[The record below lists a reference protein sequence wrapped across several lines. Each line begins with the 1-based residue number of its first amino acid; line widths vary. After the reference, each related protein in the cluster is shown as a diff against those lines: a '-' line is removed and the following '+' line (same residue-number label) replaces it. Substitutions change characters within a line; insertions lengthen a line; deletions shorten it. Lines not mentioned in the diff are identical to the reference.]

1 MTALLA
7 LLGPFSMGL
16 LNMSN
21 PCVLPLY
28 PGFLAYLAGNSRAME
43 NKRVVRWLGLIVL
56 TGVLTSMLTVGFII
70 ALLQVAIGGVLA
82 VILPITYIVL
92 IGLGILMVANVN
104 PFARLPILQSVHHEN
119 PVISSFLYGLLYG
132 PMTLPCSGP
141 LIVGVFVYGA
151 ADVRS
156 ILDSILYVLAFGLG
170 FGLPLLIL
178 PMLASAKQKSILQLL
193 SRHHAA
199 LTRTAGVLLIAIG
212 IVNFMNQWELIRH
225 YWNF

>member
-7 LLGPFSMGL
+7 LLGPFGMGL

-28 PGFLAYLAGNSRAME
+28 PGFLAYLAGNSHAME
-43 NKRVVRWLGLIVL
+43 NKRLMRWLGLIVL
-56 TGVLTSMLTVGFII
+56 AGVLTSMLVVGFII
-70 ALLQVAIGGVLA
+70 ALLQVAIGGVIA

-92 IGLGILMVANVN
+92 IGLGILMVANMN
-104 PFARLPILQSVHHEN
+104 PFAQMPVLHSAHHEN

-141 LIVGVFVYGA
+141 LIVGVFVYGT

-178 PMLASAKQKSILQLL
+178 PLLASTKQKSILQLL
-193 SRHHAA
+193 SRHHTT
-199 LTRTAGVLLIAIG
+199 LTRIAGILLIAIG

>member
-1 MTALLA
+1 MSALLV
-7 LLGPFSMGL
+7 LLGPFGMGL

-28 PGFLAYLAGNSRAME
+28 PGFLAYLAGTSPVMR
-43 NKRVVRWLGLIVL
+43 NKWMIQWLGLIGL
-56 TGVLTSMLTVGFII
+56 AGVLTSMIVVGFII

-82 VILPITYIVL
+82 VILPIIYIIL
-92 IGLGILMVANVN
+92 IGIGILMVANMN
-104 PFARLPILQSVHHEN
+104 PFARLPMIHSAHHKN

-141 LIVGVFVYGA
+141 LIVGVFAYGA

-156 ILDSILYVLAFGLG
+156 LFDSLLYVVAFGFG
-170 FGLPLLIL
+170 FGLPLLVL
-178 PMLASAKQKSILQLL
+178 PLLASTKQKSILQFL
-193 SRHHAA
+193 SRHHN
-199 LTRTAGVLLIAIG
+199 TVMRAGGGMLIVIG
-212 IVNFMNQWELIRH
+212 IFNFIKQWELIRH